1 MNPMRKR
8 TIWSMVATIA
18 VAILVCAMVPMS
30 MAQLGD
36 GDNRAQ
42 PVNDQFGS
50 IAIGDNETTNLED
63 LADKIEAMDLP
74 LFGPFNMTDDNVT
87 GKYVSFMVGPD
98 SGMISNYTLR
108 TDGDEV
114 LMFNNISATGLT
126 ADGSTDGPLWM
137 VNNDTFGMTVHNN
150 PEGTIHIG
158 STENASVNMTMPRDS
173 RPWPYSPPS
182 LTSAPGRSPAT
193 ESPSC

>member
-1 MNPMRKR
+1 MRKR

-74 LFGPFNMTDDNVT
+74 LFG
-87 GKYVSFMVGPD
+87 
-98 SGMISNYTLR
+98 R
-108 TDGDEV
+108 
-114 LMFNNISATGLT
+114 
-126 ADGSTDGPLWM
+126 ST
-137 VNNDTFGMTVHNN
+137 
-150 PEGTIHIG
+150 
-158 STENASVNMTMPRDS
+158 
-173 RPWPYSPPS
+173 
-182 LTSAPGRSPAT
+182 
-193 ESPSC
+193 